1 MSFELYSHVSEKN
14 IRKFYPLLFISLL
27 WFLSP
32 PEGLSVYGYRI
43 FIVFLSVIFSL
54 LLQQI
59 SMALSVLGGLIFST
73 VSGLIPIKV
82 ALKGYGD
89 STTWLVVNAFLIAGV
104 IIQTGLGKRISLLCI
119 FYLGKTMIGLGY
131 ALCCAE
137 LILGPVVPS
146 NTARGGGIL
155 APIVDSISRE
165 LGSTPLDK
173 PEKAGA
179 YLHLI
184 GAHANLITAAM
195 FLTGMAAN
203 PIVSK
208 AAYDI
213 FEIEYSWLD
222 WALGAMVPGLVGLG
236 LLPVFMMYLAP
247 PKISSIEP
255 VREKIKQDLKK
266 IGAWTFHEKSTAT
279 VMVMMVLLWL
289 TKNLHGIG
297 TTTVT
302 FLGIIF
308 ILFSGATSWES
319 MIKNHKAWDALIWL
333 GGLLTLATSL
343 KDLGFILWFTSFLQ
357 NMLTDFT
364 PLVIFTLVVIIYFYS
379 MYLFSMLTA
388 HIVALASAMML
399 LASEIN
405 LAPLVIISCIAYFSN
420 LSGCLTNY
428 STGPII
434 IYFGNGYLSTL
445 KWFKVGFLVS
455 LYHITIWL
463 GIGSVWWRILGWW

>member
-1 MSFELYSHVSEKN
+1 MNEKN
-14 IRKFYPLLFISLL
+14 LRKLYPLLFILL
-27 WFLSP
+27 FWFQSP
-32 PEGLSVYGYRI
+32 PEGLSLQGFRI

-59 SMALSVLGGLIFST
+59 PMALSVLGGLIFST
-73 VSGLIPIKV
+73 VFGLVSIKD

-119 FYLGKTMIGLGY
+119 FYLGKTMSGIGY

-137 LILGPVVPS
+137 FILGPVVPS

-155 APIVDSISRE
+155 APIVDSISKT
-165 LGSTPLDK
+165 LGSTPLNK

-213 FEIEYSWLD
+213 FEIEYSWSD
-222 WALGAMVPGLVGLG
+222 WALGAIVPGLVGLAI
-236 LLPVFMMYLAP
+236 LPLFIMYLAP
-247 PKISSIEP
+247 PTISSIKP
-255 VREKIKQDLKK
+255 VREKINQDLKK
-266 IGAWTFHEKSTAT
+266 IGDWTFSEKSTAAI
-279 VMVMMVLLWL
+279 MILMVLLWV
-289 TKNLHGIG
+289 TNSLHGIG

-302 FLGIIF
+302 FLGIIL
-308 ILFSGATSWES
+308 ILSSRSASWEN
-319 MIKNHKAWDALIWL
+319 MIKNHKAWDTLIWL
-333 GGLLTLATSL
+333 GGLLTLATTL
-343 KDLGFILWFTSFLQ
+343 KDHGFITWLTSYLQ
-357 NMLTDFT
+357 NMLIDFT
-364 PLVIFTLVVIIYFYS
+364 PFMVFIFILMIYFYS

-399 LASEIN
+399 IAAEIN
-405 LAPLVIISCIAYFSN
+405 FAPIIMISCIAYFSN

-445 KWFKVGFLVS
+445 KWFKIGFLIS
-455 LYHITIWL
+455 LYHLTIWL
-463 GIGSVWWRILGWW
+463 GIGSMWWKVIGWW